1 MTKRSI
7 KSMQLIFNKPI
18 YTIALKKA
26 KRVNTK
32 SLIYKIINR
41 FTFEKYFFVE
51 TNISLQQIEL
61 QTLIIHSYLLVK
73 TQ

>member
-7 KSMQLIFNKPI
+7 KSMQLILNKPT
-18 YTIALKKA
+18 YKIALKKA

-51 TNISLQQIEL
+51 TNIS
-61 QTLIIHSYLLVK
+61 
-73 TQ
+73 